1 MEIEKSL
8 FLGPQPWSILE
19 WLSGQIFADICT
31 SLSDVPDMSLANIL
45 FCTRK
50 NKHLQAPT
58 WENRRQGC
66 SDVRSSEVSLGADD
80 MTQILK
86 LSTEKYDRKIFVTD
100 YSSNKNISEGE

>member
-1 MEIEKSL
+1 MIDLYLDIRFLHNPWFDGLMEIEKSL
-8 FLGPQPWSILE
+8 FLGPQPWSISE

-58 WENRRQGC
+58 
-66 SDVRSSEVSLGADD
+66 
-80 MTQILK
+80 
-86 LSTEKYDRKIFVTD
+86 
-100 YSSNKNISEGE
+100 